1 MSKLEVQQI
10 PGSRGWVLCQMILG
24 RDGTEALEKLGDCGT
39 VRICRR
45 IILQH
50 DAQVIRVSGLLAG
63 SALPE
68 FNGGPG
74 RYRGRSRSRQ
84 IARDLVNLRGR
95 EAVLIVL
102 LAATGKNREKEA
114 NSQQGE
120 QQCETG

>member
-1 MSKLEVQQI
+1 MFS
-10 PGSRGWVLCQMILG
+10 G
-24 RDGTEALEKLGDCGT
+24 RDGIEIPNELCDCGA
-39 VRICRR
+39 VRVSRG

-50 DAQVIRVSGLLAG
+50 NAQVIRASGLLAG
-63 SALPE
+63 SALPK
-68 FNGGPG
+68 FDGGPG

-102 LAATGKNREKEA
+102 LAATGKNREKAA